1 MSFIGTQHVSYVSF
15 LLQFPNN
22 QTRLVPESAA
32 EGVSIKFRLALY
44 YVSQE

>member
-1 MSFIGTQHVSYVSF
+1 MFLVSVFF

-32 EGVSIKFRLALY
+32 EGVSTQFRLELY
-44 YVSQE
+44 CVSHSPETQV